1 VTDRTEVNRG
11 VKHVLPLEDHD
22 PNDFNV
28 MPPENHDS
36 NKFSVVPRPEYKKG

>member
-1 VTDRTEVNRG
+1 MTDRTEVSRG
-11 VKHVLPLEDHD
+11 VKRVLPLEDHD
-22 PNDFNV
+22 PNGFNV